1 MATSLATPF
10 NFSPTRAAS
19 FKGGITPRKLKHI
32 TEFVYQNLEQ
42 EFSLAT
48 LAKEVQMGESYF
60 ARVFKQTVGV
70 PPYQFVLHCKINK
83 AKELLTE
90 TRLPLVEI
98 SYILGFSSQ
107 SHFTS
112 VFHKQVGMTPK
123 SFRLQRFE

>member
-1 MATSLATPF
+1 MAVHLVHPFEIATTQSHP
-10 NFSPTRAAS
+10 
-19 FKGGITPRKLKHI
+19 FKGGITPRKLRRI

-48 LAKEVQMGESYF
+48 LAEQVQMAETYF
-60 ARVFKQTVGV
+60 ARVFKQSVGV

-83 AKELLTE
+83 ARELLTD

-98 SYILGFSSQ
+98 SYLLGFSSQ

-112 VFHKQVGMTPK
+112 VFHKQVGMTPRMY
-123 SFRLQRFE
+123 RLEHVE